1 MMRGFGKDLRVAW
14 RAARHRPA
22 LSLAVI
28 VCLALGIGANATI
41 FSLADALLLRPPAV
55 AGRQDLAEVW
65 GLRLYH
71 RGPIGG
77 TSLTFPDL
85 AYYRAHNRVF
95 SGLAGFEGDTSSVVW
110 SHGGEGLAVQGQMVT
125 ANFFSVLGVRPVL
138 GRGFLPAADH
148 LGSGAQGIVLSD
160 AFWRRRFAASPAV
173 LGRTLVLNG
182 QPMTVVGVAPPGFTG
197 AMILFAPDFW
207 AAPAAWVRLEP
218 DAARRMASYDSYW
231 LFAIGRLRPGV
242 TLAAAQAD
250 LRVLARQ
257 IAPRHGKG
265 MGDFTAEVFP
275 AQMTPRPVRGFV
287 ELFAG
292 GALVLTLLVLLIAC
306 ANAANLLLAQSLER
320 RREMAVRSALGAS
333 RRRLARLALTGS
345 LALAL
350 SGALGGLVLAWLLA
364 PLIVRLK
371 PAAFPL
377 HLSLAIDWRL
387 VAFTVAVGVLTG
399 LLAGLV
405 PALRASRPGALEH
418 LKDGAAVGG
427 TRRSRLASALVV
439 AQLAACFVLLI
450 GAGLCVRSLEN
461 ARDIS
466 PGFSPHRV
474 LTGGL
479 DLRASGYSPASGA
492 ALLPRL
498 RQRIEA
504 LPGVAAAS
512 FASSL
517 PLQGGFD
524 GRTFQVRGHTAEVEY
539 FSVAPRYFAT
549 VRTPLVAGR
558 GFTAADGPKAPL
570 VAVINHAMAQRYWPG
585 RTAVGEHIAE
595 PGKPPRMVTIVGV
608 VPTGKYQSLSEPP
621 RPVIFLPLA
630 QNYTPIVVLVAR
642 TAYARPATLLPALR
656 RELTAVNPILALIQ
670 PQTLEQAMALPLFT
684 ARLAGT
690 LFAAFGAL
698 ALLLAAIGLY
708 AMFTFAVT
716 RRQREVGVR
725 LALGATGGNVIRLLT
740 GEVLRLYLLGAAVG
754 LVLAWLAAP
763 ALSALLYGI
772 HPRDAATFI
781 GVAIFLGLIALLA
794 GYLPAR
800 RAARLNPLAAL
811 RHE

>member
-1 MMRGFGKDLRVAW
+1 MMGGLGADLRASW
-14 RAARHRPA
+14 HAARRRPV

-28 VCLALGIGANATI
+28 VCLSLGIGANATI

-65 GLRLYH
+65 GLRLHH
-71 RGPIGG
+71 RGPLGG
-77 TSLTFPDL
+77 TSLTFPDF

-95 SGLAGFEGDTSSVVW
+95 SGLAGFEGDTTSVVW
-110 SHGGEGLAVQGQMVT
+110 SRAGKGLAVQGQMVT
-125 ANFFSVLGVRPVL
+125 ANFFAVLGVRPVL

-148 LGSGAQGIVLSD
+148 PGSGARGIVLSNS
-160 AFWRRRFAASPAV
+160 FWRRQFAASPAV

-182 QPMTVVGVAPPGFTG
+182 QPTTVVGVAPPGFTG

-218 DAARRMASYDSYW
+218 DVARRMASFNSYW

-242 TLAAAQAD
+242 TLAAAQAN

-257 IAPRHGKG
+257 IAARHGTG
-265 MGDFTAEVFP
+265 RADFTAEVFP
-275 AQMTPRPVRGFV
+275 AQMTPRPARRFV

-292 GALVLTLLVLLIAC
+292 GALVLTFLVLLIAC
-306 ANAANLLLAQSLER
+306 ANAANLLLAQSLDR
-320 RREMAVRSALGAS
+320 RREMAVRSALGAG
-333 RRRLARLALTGS
+333 RGRLVRLALIGS

-350 SGALGGLVLAWLLA
+350 PGALGGLVLAWLLA
-364 PLIVRLK
+364 PLIVRLR
-371 PAAFPL
+371 PAGFPL
-377 HLSLAIDWRL
+377 QLSLALDWRL
-387 VAFTVAVGVLTG
+387 LAFTFALGVLTG

-405 PALRASRPGALEH
+405 PAMRASRPGALEY
-418 LKDGAAVGG
+418 LKDGAAQGS
-427 TRRSRLASALVV
+427 TRRSRFSSTLVV
-439 AQLAACFVLLI
+439 TQLAACLVLLI

-461 ARDIS
+461 ARNIN
-466 PGFSPHRV
+466 PGFNPHRV
-474 LTGGL
+474 LSGGL

-498 RQRIEA
+498 RQRIKA
-504 LPGVAAAS
+504 LPGVATAS

-517 PLQGGFD
+517 PLQGEFD
-524 GRTFQVRGHTAEVEY
+524 GRTFEFRGQSTEVEY
-539 FSVAPRYFAT
+539 FSVAPGYFST
-549 VRTPLVAGR
+549 VRAPLVAGR
-558 GFTAADGPKAPL
+558 GFTVADGPKAPL
-570 VAVINHAMAQRYWPG
+570 VAVVNQAMARRYWPG

-595 PGKPPRMVTIVGV
+595 PGKPPRLVTIVGI

-630 QNYTPIVVLVAR
+630 QNYTPNIVLVVR
-642 TAYARPATLLPALR
+642 TAYARPAALLPALR
-656 RELTAVNPILALIQ
+656 RELTAVNPVLALIQ

-690 LFAAFGAL
+690 LFAAFAAL

-708 AMFTFAVT
+708 AMFSFAVA

-725 LALGATGGNVIRLLT
+725 LALGATGGSVVRLLT
-740 GEVLRLYLLGAAVG
+740 GEVLRLYLLGAACG
-754 LVLAWLAAP
+754 LALAWVAAP

-772 HPRDAATFI
+772 HPRDAATF
-781 GVAIFLGLIALLA
+781 VCVPIFLGLVALLA

-800 RAARLNPLAAL
+800 RAAGLNPLAAL
-811 RHE
+811 RQE